1 MFSILKVAWL
11 ELQNHLCKKTIW
23 LLTAIYTVFTLSVCV
38 FPDLQQSY
46 FSSIESIPIMLLN
59 FIAPVFLSVILI
71 GMLSSTFAG
80 DIENNVNQIPSTCL
94 AGKEGR
100 SIAKILAA
108 ILLSVLTCLIISMI
122 TFIVPFFCGV
132 FDSNLSIKYVGDELE
147 LALVWQA
154 GQHFVFSFVC
164 LTVASIILS
173 LLILL
178 ISCKVKTT
186 IAAVSI
192 STMFL
197 LLEFLFNKFT
207 FPTIIQEY
215 NVWVFFEPYYLF
227 VLEIFNI
234 SPYTNL
240 LLLSV
245 AFLPLCI
252 FAVWQIV
259 KNGA

>member
-1 MFSILKVAWL
+1 MTENDLI
-11 ELQNHLCKKTIW
+11 KK
-23 LLTAIYTVFTLSVCV
+23 AQ
-38 FPDLQQSY
+38 D
-46 FSSIESIPIMLLN
+46 
-59 FIAPVFLSVILI
+59 
-71 GMLSSTFAG
+71 
-80 DIENNVNQIPSTCL
+80 
-94 AGKEGR
+94 
-100 SIAKILAA
+100 
-108 ILLSVLTCLIISMI
+108 
-122 TFIVPFFCGV
+122 
-132 FDSNLSIKYVGDELE
+132 GDED
-147 LALVWQA
+147 ALNSLITNYYQA
-154 GQHFVFSFVC
+154 VFAYFYKNTSQYHQSKD
-164 LTVASIILS
+164 LTQEVFI
-173 LLILL
+173 
-178 ISCKVKTT
+178 K

-227 VLEIFNI
+227 ILEIFNI